1 MSDASSVDGFIP
13 WVLAGIA
20 SMIATLASAV
30 AALTKTRFAEY
41 SKEITELK
49 TRSDACE
56 KDRTELFAKTARL
69 EEKVEN
75 LQSKLSMIDANGT
88 KFSHK
93 DEQ

>member
-1 MSDASSVDGFIP
+1 MSDSSSVDGFVP

-56 KDRTELFAKTARL
+56 KDRSELFAKTARL
-69 EEKVEN
+69 EEKVEH

-88 KFSHK
+88 RHSQLEK
-93 DEQ
+93 Q